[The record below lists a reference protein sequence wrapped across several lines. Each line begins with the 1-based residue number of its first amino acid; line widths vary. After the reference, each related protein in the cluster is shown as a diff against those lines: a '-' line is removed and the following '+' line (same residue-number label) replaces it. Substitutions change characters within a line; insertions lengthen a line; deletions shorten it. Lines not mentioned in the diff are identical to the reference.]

1 MRPTM
6 PVTPEQIAA
15 QRATIAELNSMVA
28 DGVRQV
34 VIRGQA
40 TTYNTTDSLIKA
52 RNDARTELRR
62 LEQEYATEQG
72 VSGYQGRVQYLHYAG
87 RGYD

>member
-1 MRPTM
+1 M

-15 QRATIAELNSMVA
+15 QEALILDLNSMVA

-34 VIRGQA
+34 TIRGQ
-40 TTYNTTDSLIKA
+40 TTTFNTTDSLIKA

-62 LEQEYATEQG
+62 MKAELAGQDGSTP
-72 VSGYQGRVQYLHYAG
+72 GYQGSIQYLYYSG